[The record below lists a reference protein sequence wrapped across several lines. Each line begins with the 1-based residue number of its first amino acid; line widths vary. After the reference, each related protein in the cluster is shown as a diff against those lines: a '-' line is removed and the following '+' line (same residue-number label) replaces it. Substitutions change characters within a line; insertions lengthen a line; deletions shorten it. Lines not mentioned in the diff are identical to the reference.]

1 MRTRNGSAPEQVK
14 TFRGREPTSTRGN
27 DDLMKYPQTRRRL
40 GVAAGL
46 AALTAAVTAC
56 SGGTSVGGSS
66 SQPAASGKVEGAIR
80 LSYWGSGK
88 RVELTNGVSNLF
100 TKANPGVT
108 VTPEYTD
115 FASYWNKLNV
125 QATSGNMA
133 CVVQMQGRQLNDYA
147 SKGLLI
153 DLEPLVQAGK
163 IDVSQIPK
171 NVLDT
176 GRGTDGKLYEIP
188 YGAAYDAI
196 MVNEALAKQAG
207 VGTPAADWTWNDL
220 QAYVKKAQAS
230 LPEGVKSINLG
241 GGLPNYFIE
250 YVQAQ
255 GQKLFEGNKAVFP
268 QQTLVDFWKLWES
281 FRKDGLTT
289 TAQEKAAEA
298 PQTEQSFI
306 ATGKVLA
313 DNKPGNQL
321 GQAAADHRG
330 PSVRE
335 RSWNGPVHLGLLDP
349 QELHQPGDRCRV
361 HQLLGQRSR
370 SQHALLLEQRG
381 GHEPE
386 GTAGSDRR
394 PQARRRDEA
403 HAEPVQGHRGQE
415 PADRPLP
422 LGLPGQLRDGVHA
435 VVPADQPERSERRGH
450 RQDVHRQ
457 PQLRVGSC
465 PVTMPSNQVRP
476 LR

>member
-1 MRTRNGSAPEQVK
+1 MIS
-14 TFRGREPTSTRGN
+14 
-27 DDLMKYPQTRRRL
+27 MKHPQTRRRL

-56 SGGTSVGGSS
+56 SGGTSVGGDS
-66 SQPAASGKVEGAIR
+66 SQSAASGGKPQGTIR

-88 RVELTNGVSNLF
+88 RVELTNGVSDLF
-100 TKANPGVT
+100 TKANAGVT

-133 CVVQMQGRQLNDYA
+133 CVAQMQGRQLNDYA

-153 DLEPLVQAGK
+153 DLEPLVKSGA

-176 GRGTDGKLYEIP
+176 GRGIDGKLYEIP
-188 YGAAYDAI
+188 YDAAYDSI
-196 MVNEALAKQAG
+196 MVNETLAKQTG
-207 VGTPAADWTWNDL
+207 VGLPAQDYTWDDF
-220 QAYVKKAQAS
+220 QAYLKKAQSS
-230 LPEGVKSINLG
+230 LPQGVKAINLG

-255 GQKLFEGNKAVFP
+255 GQDLFNGSKVAFP
-268 QQTLVDFWKLWES
+268 QQTLVDFWNMWES
-281 FRKDGLTT
+281 ARKADLTT

-321 GQAAADHRG
+321 GQAQGALTGAKAGQQLTTVALPSGSGPGSVLFTSGFSIPKSCNNQATAAAYINFWVNDHEANKLFSSNNG
-330 PSVRE
+330 ADTNQKELQAQIDDPKLDAATKHMLSLFKQIVAKNPPTVLYPPGYQANFETAFTQAYQQISLKGASVE
-335 RSWNGPVHLGLLDP
+335 DTAKKFIDNLNS
-349 QELHQPGDRCRV
+349 
-361 HQLLGQRSR
+361 
-370 SQHALLLEQRG
+370 ALAAAQ
-381 GHEPE
+381 
-386 GTAGSDRR
+386 
-394 PQARRRDEA
+394 
-403 HAEPVQGHRGQE
+403 
-415 PADRPLP
+415 
-422 LGLPGQLRDGVHA
+422 
-435 VVPADQPERSERRGH
+435 
-450 RQDVHRQ
+450 
-457 PQLRVGSC
+457 
-465 PVTMPSNQVRP
+465 
-476 LR
+476 

>member
-1 MRTRNGSAPEQVK
+1 MI
-14 TFRGREPTSTRGN
+14 
-27 DDLMKYPQTRRRL
+27 KYRQTRRQL
-40 GVAAGL
+40 GIVAGM
-46 AALTAAVTAC
+46 AALTVVASAC

-66 SQPAASGKVEGAIR
+66 SQSASGKVEGAIR

-88 RVELTNGVSNLF
+88 RVELTNGVSDLF
-100 TKANPGVT
+100 TKANAGVK

-153 DLEPLVQAGK
+153 DLEPLTQSGK

-188 YGAAYDAI
+188 YGAAYDSI
-196 MVNEALAKQAG
+196 MINTTLAKQAG
-207 VGTPAADWTWNDL
+207 VEVPAEDWTWKDFQSYL
-220 QAYVKKAQAS
+220 EKAQS
-230 LPEGVKSINLG
+230 KLPQGVKAVNLG

-255 GQKLFEGNKAVFP
+255 GQDLFNGSKVAFP
-268 QQTLVDFWKLWES
+268 QQTLVEFWNMWES
-281 FRKDGLTT
+281 LRKGGLTT

-306 ATGKVLA
+306 ANGKVLA

-321 GQAAADHRG
+321 GQAQGALTGAKAG
-330 PSVRE
+330 
-335 RSWNGPVHLGLLDP
+335 
-349 QELHQPGDRCRV
+349 Q
-361 HQLLGQRSR
+361 QLTTVQL
-370 SQHALLLEQRG
+370 
-381 GHEPE
+381 P
-386 GTAGSDRR
+386 AGSGGSGTVLFTSGFSI
-394 PQARRRDEA
+394 PKSCNNQATAAAYINFWVNDHEA
-403 HAEPVQGHRGQE
+403 NMLFSSNNGADTNQKELQAQIDSPNLDAATKHMLSLFKDIVAKNPPTVLYPPGYQANFETEFTRAYQQISLNGANVQDTAKSFIDNLNSALAAAQ
-415 PADRPLP
+415 
-422 LGLPGQLRDGVHA
+422 
-435 VVPADQPERSERRGH
+435 
-450 RQDVHRQ
+450 
-457 PQLRVGSC
+457 
-465 PVTMPSNQVRP
+465 
-476 LR
+476 

>member
-1 MRTRNGSAPEQVK
+1 
-14 TFRGREPTSTRGN
+14 
-27 DDLMKYPQTRRRL
+27 MKYPQTRRRL

-321 GQAAADHRG
+321 GQAQGALTAAKAGQQLTTVALPSGNAPGTVLFTSGFSIPKSCTNQATAAAYINFWVNDHAANTLFSSNNG
-330 PSVRE
+330 AVTNQKELQAQIGDPKLDAATKHMLSLFKDIVAKNPPTVLYPSGYQANFE
-335 RSWNGPVHLGLLDP
+335 TEFTRSYQQISLNGVSVEDTAKTFIDNLN
-349 QELHQPGDRCRV
+349 
-361 HQLLGQRSR
+361 S
-370 SQHALLLEQRG
+370 ALAAAQ
-381 GHEPE
+381 
-386 GTAGSDRR
+386 
-394 PQARRRDEA
+394 
-403 HAEPVQGHRGQE
+403 
-415 PADRPLP
+415 
-422 LGLPGQLRDGVHA
+422 
-435 VVPADQPERSERRGH
+435 
-450 RQDVHRQ
+450 
-457 PQLRVGSC
+457 
-465 PVTMPSNQVRP
+465 
-476 LR
+476 

>member
-1 MRTRNGSAPEQVK
+1 MMIP
-14 TFRGREPTSTRGN
+14 
-27 DDLMKYPQTRRRL
+27 MKYPQTRRRL

-56 SGGTSVGGSS
+56 SGGTSVGGGS
-66 SQPAASGKVEGAIR
+66 SQSAVSGKPQGTIR

-88 RVELTNGVSNLF
+88 RVELTNGVSALF
-100 TKANPGVT
+100 AKANPGVT

-133 CVVQMQGRQLNDYA
+133 CVAQMQGRQLNDYA

-153 DLEPLVQAGK
+153 DLEPLVKAGA

-188 YGAAYDAI
+188 YGAAYDSI
-196 MVNEALAKQAG
+196 MINQTLAKQAG
-207 VGTPAADWTWNDL
+207 VGAPAANWTWDDFES
-220 QAYVKKAQAS
+220 YVKKAQAN
-230 LPEGVKSINLG
+230 LPSGVKAVNLG

-255 GQKLFEGNKAVFP
+255 GQKLFEGSKAVFP
-268 QQTLVDFWKLWES
+268 QQTLVDFWNKWES
-281 FRKDGLTT
+281 WRKAGLTT

-321 GQAAADHRG
+321 GQAQGALSGAKAG
-330 PSVRE
+330 
-335 RSWNGPVHLGLLDP
+335 
-349 QELHQPGDRCRV
+349 Q
-361 HQLLGQRSR
+361 QL
-370 SQHALLLEQRG
+370 
-381 GHEPE
+381 
-386 GTAGSDRR
+386 TT
-394 PQARRRDEA
+394 
-403 HAEPVQGHRGQE
+403 VV
-415 PADRPLP
+415 
-422 LGLPGQLRDGVHA
+422 LPGGNSPGTVLFTSGFSIPKSCNNQATAAAYINFWVNDHQANMLFSSNNG
-435 VVPADQPERSERRGH
+435 ADTNAKELQAQIDDPKLDAATKHMLSLFKQIVAKNPPTVLYPPGYQANFETAFTQAYQQISLKGASV
-450 RQDVHRQ
+450 QDTAKSFIDNLNSALAAAQ
-457 PQLRVGSC
+457 
-465 PVTMPSNQVRP
+465 
-476 LR
+476 